1 MSDVESVQAGTFYV
15 VEPITG
21 PRPNERV
28 RWPDGVGVYMAS
40 EESTDGVWFWRVQP
54 EIDGVVS
61 NEVVLVPAADAELTG
76 EVYVWGYEDEDMP
89 EDAQQGTPVIDEAP
103 STPQPVAAACCST
116 CAQNGGT
123 CAGRKKKQM
132 VAAEIDNM
140 ETIDSETPDLA
151 SMVAELSARLNA
163 KYDELNARLLVL
175 ETEET
180 TEEDETDMG
189 DEPMMASVAA
199 FPESVLA
206 AISAN
211 M

>member
-1 MSDVESVQAGTFYV
+1 
-15 VEPITG
+15 
-21 PRPNERV
+21 
-28 RWPDGVGVYMAS
+28 
-40 EESTDGVWFWRVQP
+40 
-54 EIDGVVS
+54 
-61 NEVVLVPAADAELTG
+61 
-76 EVYVWGYEDEDMP
+76 
-89 EDAQQGTPVIDEAP
+89 
-103 STPQPVAAACCST
+103 
-116 CAQNGGT
+116 
-123 CAGRKKKQM
+123 M

>member
-1 MSDVESVQAGTFYV
+1 
-15 VEPITG
+15 
-21 PRPNERV
+21 
-28 RWPDGVGVYMAS
+28 
-40 EESTDGVWFWRVQP
+40 
-54 EIDGVVS
+54 
-61 NEVVLVPAADAELTG
+61 
-76 EVYVWGYEDEDMP
+76 
-89 EDAQQGTPVIDEAP
+89 
-103 STPQPVAAACCST
+103 
-116 CAQNGGT
+116 
-123 CAGRKKKQM
+123 M

-140 ETIDSETPDLA
+140 ETIDGETPDLA
-151 SMVAELSARLNA
+151 SMVAELSARLDA

-189 DEPMMASVAA
+189 DEPMTASVAA

>member
-1 MSDVESVQAGTFYV
+1 MPV
-15 VEPITG
+15 
-21 PRPNERV
+21 
-28 RWPDGVGVYMAS
+28 
-40 EESTDGVWFWRVQP
+40 
-54 EIDGVVS
+54 
-61 NEVVLVPAADAELTG
+61 ADAELTG
-76 EVYVWGYEDEDMP
+76 EVYEWGYQDEDSP
-89 EDAQQGTPVIDEAP
+89 DGSPFGTKIVDEAP
-103 STPQPVAAACCST
+103 STHETVAAACCST

-123 CAGRKKKQM
+123 CAGRKKKKM

-151 SMVAELSARLNA
+151 SMVAELSARLDA